1 VSAPKAPATQAS
13 NAEVPPPASVSR
25 AEATR
30 VWASI
35 GLQSFGGPAAQIALM
50 HRVLVEERK
59 WIDERLFL
67 RALGFCML
75 LPGPEATQLATYVGW
90 RLHGVRGGLVAGL
103 WFVIPGAVLL
113 AALATLYV
121 LFGQIPWVSAAF
133 LGIKAAVLVLVF
145 EAVARLS
152 NRAVTRGVHWAIA
165 LAAFLALFFLAIP
178 FPFVVLA
185 AGAVGAALIAPDS
198 VPESGGPARPPWRK
212 TAGSAV
218 TWLAI
223 WLGPLVAL
231 AMWLG
236 PEHILAQVAVF
247 FAKLAVVTFG
257 GAYAVLAYM
266 AQDVVVKHGW
276 LTARQMVDALGLAET
291 TPGPLILV
299 NLFVGYL
306 AAAHAHP
313 EVAIALGLA
322 GAAVALWATFA
333 PCYLWIFVAGPYV
346 ERISAEPRLR
356 GALEGITAAVLGV
369 IASLGLWFGI
379 HVLFGEVHTGRWGI
393 LRWTTPVLSSLD
405 LRVLILTAA
414 CAVLFVRFRWSVHR
428 VLAVSALLA
437 LAIWALR

>member
-1 VSAPKAPATQAS
+1 MSARITPASQ
-13 NAEVPPPASVSR
+13 VPPPASVSR
-25 AEATR
+25 AEATH
-30 VWASI
+30 VWARI

-50 HRVLVEERK
+50 HRVLVEERQ

-90 RLHGVRGGLVAGL
+90 RLHGVSGGLKAGL
-103 WFVIPGAVLL
+103 WFVLPGAVLL
-113 AALATLYV
+113 TALATLYV
-121 LFGQIPWVSAAF
+121 LFGQVPWVSAAF

-152 NRAVTRGVHWAIA
+152 KRAMTRGVHRVIA
-165 LAAFLALFFLAIP
+165 AAAFLALFFLAIP

-185 AGAVGAALIAPDS
+185 AGVIGAVLIAPDAM
-198 VPESGGPARPPWRK
+198 PEKSGTVRAPWPK
-212 TAGSAV
+212 VAGTAL
-218 TWLAI
+218 TWTAI

-231 AMWLG
+231 AAWLG
-236 PEHILAQVAVF
+236 PGHILAQLAF
-247 FAKLAVVTFG
+247 FFSKLAVVTFG

-299 NLFVGYL
+299 NLFVGFL

-313 EVAIALGLA
+313 GAAIALGLA

-333 PCYLWIFVAGPYV
+333 PCFLWIFVAGPYV

-379 HVLFGEVHTGRWGI
+379 HVLFGEVQTGRWRI
-393 LRWTTPVLSSLD
+393 LRWTVPVLSSFD
-405 LRVLILTAA
+405 FRVLVLTLV
-414 CAVLFVRFRWSVHR
+414 CAVLFIRFRWSVHR
-428 VLAVSALLA
+428 VLGVSALLA
-437 LAIWALR
+437 LGLWAFL

>member
-1 VSAPKAPATQAS
+1 MTAPATPALHV
-13 NAEVPPPASVSR
+13 EGPPPASVSR
-25 AEATR
+25 AEANR

-59 WIDERLFL
+59 WVDERLFL

-75 LPGPEATQLATYVGW
+75 LPGPEATQLATYIGW

-103 WFVIPGAVLL
+103 WFVIPGALLL

-121 LFGQIPWVSAAF
+121 LYGQIPWVSAAF

-145 EAVARLS
+145 EAVARLGR
-152 NRAVTRGVHWAIA
+152 RAVTRGVHWVIA

-185 AGAVGAALIAPDS
+185 AGAVGAALIAPGAT
-198 VPESGGPARPPWRK
+198 PEDGAPLHAPWAK
-212 TAGSAV
+212 TVRTAFIW
-218 TWLAI
+218 TAI
-223 WLGPLVAL
+223 WLGPLAAL
-231 AMWLG
+231 ALGLG

-299 NLFVGYL
+299 NLFVGFL

-313 EVAIALGLA
+313 EAAIALGLA

-333 PCYLWIFVAGPYV
+333 PCYLWIFTAGPYV

-379 HVLFGEVHTGRWGI
+379 HVLFGEVRTGRWGI
-393 LRWTTPVLSSLD
+393 FRWTAPVLSSVD
-405 LRVLILTAA
+405 LRVFVLTAV

-428 VLAVSALLA
+428 VLAVSALVA
-437 LAIWALR
+437 LGIWAVR

>member
-1 VSAPKAPATQAS
+1 VTAPATPALDV
-13 NAEVPPPASVSR
+13 EGPPPASVSR
-25 AEATR
+25 AEANR
-30 VWASI
+30 VWAGI

-50 HRVLVEERK
+50 HRVLVEERR
-59 WIDERLFL
+59 WVDERLFL

-75 LPGPEATQLATYVGW
+75 LPGPEATQLATYIGW

-103 WFVIPGAVLL
+103 WFVLPGALLL
-113 AALATLYV
+113 AVLATLYV
-121 LFGQIPWVSAAF
+121 LYGQIPWVTAAF

-145 EAVARLS
+145 EAVARLGR
-152 NRAVTRGVHWAIA
+152 RAVTRGVHWVIA

-185 AGAVGAALIAPDS
+185 AGAVGAVLIAPDII
-198 VPESGGPARPPWRK
+198 PERRASLRAPWAK
-212 TAGSAV
+212 TVGTAF
-218 TWLAI
+218 TWTAI
-223 WLGPLVAL
+223 WLGPLAVL
-231 AMWLG
+231 VLG
-236 PEHILAQVAVF
+236 LGQEHILAQVAVF

-299 NLFVGYL
+299 NLFVGFL

-313 EVAIALGLA
+313 EAAIALGLA

-333 PCYLWIFVAGPYV
+333 PCYLWIFTAGPYV

-379 HVLFGEVHTGRWGI
+379 HVLFGEVRTGRSGI
-393 LRWTTPVLSSLD
+393 LRWTAPVLQSFD
-405 LRVLILTAA
+405 PRVLVLTAV
-414 CAVLFVRFRWSVHR
+414 CAVLLVRFRWSVHR
-428 VLAVSALLA
+428 VLAVSALVA
-437 LAIWALR
+437 LGIWAVR

>member
-1 VSAPKAPATQAS
+1 VTAPATPALHV
-13 NAEVPPPASVSR
+13 EGPPPASVSR
-25 AEATR
+25 AEANR

-50 HRVLVEERK
+50 HRVLVEERR
-59 WIDERLFL
+59 WVDERLFL

-75 LPGPEATQLATYVGW
+75 LPGPEATQLATYIGW

-103 WFVIPGAVLL
+103 WFMIPGALL
-113 AALATLYV
+113 LIALATLYV
-121 LFGQIPWVSAAF
+121 LYGQIPWVSAAF

-145 EAVARLS
+145 EAVARLGR
-152 NRAVTRGVHWAIA
+152 RAVTRGVHWVIA
-165 LAAFLALFFLAIP
+165 LLAFLALFFLAIP

-185 AGAVGAALIAPDS
+185 AGAVGAALIVPGAIPEVGTRLHAP
-198 VPESGGPARPPWRK
+198 WTK
-212 TAGSAV
+212 TVGTAF
-218 TWLAI
+218 TWTAI
-223 WLGPLVAL
+223 WLGPLAAL
-231 AMWLG
+231 ALGLG
-236 PEHILAQVAVF
+236 PGHILAQVAVF

-299 NLFVGYL
+299 NLFVGFL

-313 EVAIALGLA
+313 EAAIALGLA

-333 PCYLWIFVAGPYV
+333 PCYLWIFTAGPYV

-369 IASLGLWFGI
+369 IASLALWFGI
-379 HVLFGEVHTGRWGI
+379 HVLFGEVRTGRSGI
-393 LRWTTPVLSSLD
+393 LRWTAPVLPSFD
-405 LRVLILTAA
+405 PRVLVLTAV

-437 LAIWALR
+437 LGIWAVR

>member
-1 VSAPKAPATQAS
+1 MTAPATPAT
-13 NAEVPPPASVSR
+13 NATVPPPASVSR
-25 AEATR
+25 AEANR
-30 VWASI
+30 VWAGI

-59 WIDERLFL
+59 WVDERLFL

-75 LPGPEATQLATYVGW
+75 LPGPEATQLATYIGW

-113 AALATLYV
+113 TALATLYV

-152 NRAVTRGVHWAIA
+152 RRAVTRGVHWVIA
-165 LAAFLALFFLAIP
+165 LAAFLALFFLSIP

-185 AGAVGAALIAPDS
+185 AGAVGAALIAPGAIPENGAPVR
-198 VPESGGPARPPWRK
+198 VPWPK
-212 TAGSAV
+212 TAGVAV
-218 TWLAI
+218 TWTAI
-223 WLGPLVAL
+223 WLGPLAAL
-231 AMWLG
+231 ALVLG

-299 NLFVGYL
+299 NLFVGFL

-313 EVAIALGLA
+313 GAAIGLGLA
-322 GAAVALWATFA
+322 GSAVALWATFA
-333 PCYLWIFVAGPYV
+333 PCYLWIFTAGPYV
-346 ERISAEPRLR
+346 ERISADPRLR

-379 HVLFGEVHTGRWGI
+379 HVLFGEVRTGRSGI
-393 LRWTTPVLSSLD
+393 LKWTAPVLQSFD
-405 LRVLILTAA
+405 LRVLALTAV
-414 CAVLFVRFRWSVHR
+414 CALLFLRFRWSVHT

-437 LAIWALR
+437 LGVWAIR

>member
-13 NAEVPPPASVSR
+13 SVEVPPPASVSR

-30 VWASI
+30 VWARI

-50 HRVLVEERK
+50 HRVLVEERR

-75 LPGPEATQLATYVGW
+75 LPGPEAMQLATYAGW
-90 RLHGVRGGLVAGL
+90 RLHGVRGGLTAGL
-103 WFVIPGAVLL
+103 WFVLPGAVLL
-113 AALATLYV
+113 TLLATLYA
-121 LFGQIPWVSAAF
+121 LFGQIPAVSAAF
-133 LGIKAAVLVLVF
+133 LGIKAAVLVLVY
-145 EAVARLS
+145 EALVRLS
-152 NRAVTRGVHWAIA
+152 KRALTRPVHRVIA
-165 LAAFLALFFLAIP
+165 PVAFLALFFLAIP

-185 AGAVGAALIAPDS
+185 AAAVGAALIAPDA
-198 VPESGGPARPPWRK
+198 VPEYRETVRAPWPK
-212 TAGSAV
+212 VAGTAV
-218 TWLAI
+218 TWAAI
-223 WLGPLVAL
+223 WLGPLAAL
-231 AMWLG
+231 AAWLG
-236 PEHILAQVAVF
+236 PDHILARLALF
-247 FAKLAVVTFG
+247 FSKLAVVTFG

-299 NLFVGYL
+299 NLFVGFL

-313 EVAIALGLA
+313 GAAIALGLA

-333 PCYLWIFVAGPYV
+333 PCFLWIFVAGPYV

-369 IASLGLWFGI
+369 IASLGLWFGV
-379 HVLFGEVHTGRWGI
+379 HVLFGEVRTGRWGI
-393 LRWTTPVLSSLD
+393 LRWTVPVLSSFD
-405 LRVLILTAA
+405 LRVLVLTAV

-437 LAIWALR
+437 LGIWALL

>member
-1 VSAPKAPATQAS
+1 VTGPATPA
-13 NAEVPPPASVSR
+13 APIVVPPPASVSR
-25 AEATR
+25 AEANR
-30 VWASI
+30 VWAGI

-50 HRVLVEERK
+50 HRVLVEERG

-75 LPGPEATQLATYVGW
+75 LPGPEATQLATYIGW

-103 WFVIPGAVLL
+103 WFVLPGAVLL

-152 NRAVTRGVHWAIA
+152 KRAVKRGVHWVIA

-185 AGAVGAALIAPDS
+185 AGATGAALIAP
-198 VPESGGPARPPWRK
+198 GARPDSSARANTPWSK
-212 TAGSAV
+212 TAATAA

-223 WLGPLVAL
+223 WLGPLAAL
-231 AMWLG
+231 ALLLG
-236 PEHILAQVAVF
+236 PGHILAQVAVF

-299 NLFVGYL
+299 NLFVGFL

-313 EVAIALGLA
+313 DAAIALGLA

-333 PCYLWIFVAGPYV
+333 PCYLWIFTAGPYV
-346 ERISAEPRLR
+346 ERISADPRLR

-379 HVLFGEVHTGRWGI
+379 HVLFSEVLTGSWGI
-393 LRWTTPVLSSLD
+393 VRWTVPVLSSFD
-405 LRVLILTAA
+405 PRVILLTAV
-414 CAVLFVRFRWSVHR
+414 CAVLFLRFRWSVHR
-428 VLAVSALLA
+428 VLALSALLA
-437 LAIWALR
+437 LGIWSLR

>member
-1 VSAPKAPATQAS
+1 VTAPATPALRV
-13 NAEVPPPASVSR
+13 EGPPPASVSR
-25 AEATR
+25 AEANR
-30 VWASI
+30 VWAGI

-50 HRVLVEERK
+50 HRVLVEERR
-59 WIDERLFL
+59 WVDERLFL

-75 LPGPEATQLATYVGW
+75 LPGPEATQLATYIGW

-103 WFVIPGAVLL
+103 WFVIPGALL
-113 AALATLYV
+113 LTVLATFYV
-121 LFGQIPWVSAAF
+121 LYGQIPWVTAAF

-145 EAVARLS
+145 EAVARLGR
-152 NRAVTRGVHWAIA
+152 RAVTRGAHWVIA

-185 AGAVGAALIAPDS
+185 AGAVGAALIAPS
-198 VPESGGPARPPWRK
+198 AIPEDRAPLHAPWAK
-212 TAGSAV
+212 TVGTAF
-218 TWLAI
+218 TWTAI
-223 WLGPLVAL
+223 WLGPLAVL
-231 AMWLG
+231 VLG
-236 PEHILAQVAVF
+236 LGQGHILAQVAVF

-276 LTARQMVDALGLAET
+276 LTAGQMVDALGLAET

-299 NLFVGYL
+299 NLFVGFL

-313 EVAIALGLA
+313 GAAIALGLA

-333 PCYLWIFVAGPYV
+333 PCYLWIFTAGPYV

-379 HVLFGEVHTGRWGI
+379 HVVFGDVRTGRWGI
-393 LRWTTPVLSSLD
+393 LRWTAPVLSSFD
-405 LRVLILTAA
+405 VRVFILTAA

-437 LAIWALR
+437 LGIWAVR

>member
-1 VSAPKAPATQAS
+1 
-13 NAEVPPPASVSR
+13 
-25 AEATR
+25 
-30 VWASI
+30 
-35 GLQSFGGPAAQIALM
+35 
-50 HRVLVEERK
+50 
-59 WIDERLFL
+59 
-67 RALGFCML
+67 ML

-90 RLHGVRGGLVAGL
+90 RLHGVRGGLKAGL

-113 AALATLYV
+113 TALATLYA
-121 LFGQIPWVSAAF
+121 LFGQIPWVGAAF

-152 NRAVTRGVHWAIA
+152 KRAVTRGVHRVVAT
-165 LAAFLALFFLAIP
+165 AAFLALFFLAIP

-185 AGAVGAALIAPDS
+185 AAAVGAALIAPDA
-198 VPESGGPARPPWRK
+198 VPEYRETVRAPWPK
-212 TAGSAV
+212 VAGTAV
-218 TWLAI
+218 TWTAI
-223 WLGPLVAL
+223 WLGPLAVL
-231 AMWLG
+231 AVWLG
-236 PEHILAQVAVF
+236 PDHILARLALF
-247 FAKLAVVTFG
+247 FSKLAVVTFG

-299 NLFVGYL
+299 NLFVGFL

-313 EVAIALGLA
+313 GAAITLGLA

-333 PCYLWIFVAGPYV
+333 PCFLWIFVAGPYV

-369 IASLGLWFGI
+369 IASLGLWFGV
-379 HVLFGEVHTGRWGI
+379 HVLFGGVRTGRWGI
-393 LRWTTPVLSSLD
+393 VRWTAPVLSSFD
-405 LRVLILTAA
+405 LRVLVLTLV
-414 CAVLFVRFRWSVHR
+414 CAVLFIRLRWSVHR

-437 LAIWALR
+437 LGLWALS

>member
-1 VSAPKAPATQAS
+1 MTAPATPAT
-13 NAEVPPPASVSR
+13 NVTIPPPASVSR
-25 AEATR
+25 AEANR
-30 VWASI
+30 VWAGI

-59 WIDERLFL
+59 WVDERLFL

-75 LPGPEATQLATYVGW
+75 LPGPEATQLATYIGW

-113 AALATLYV
+113 TTLATLYV

-145 EAVARLS
+145 EAVMRLGR
-152 NRAVTRGVHWAIA
+152 RAVTRGVHWVIA

-185 AGAVGAALIAPDS
+185 AGAVGAALIAPGAMPENG
-198 VPESGGPARPPWRK
+198 VPVRVSWPK
-212 TAGSAV
+212 TAGTAV
-218 TWLAI
+218 TWTAI
-223 WLGPLVAL
+223 WIGPLAAIAL
-231 AMWLG
+231 LLG

-299 NLFVGYL
+299 NLFVGFL

-313 EVAIALGLA
+313 EAAIGLGLA

-333 PCYLWIFVAGPYV
+333 PCYLWIFTAGPYV
-346 ERISAEPRLR
+346 ERISADPRLR

-379 HVLFGEVHTGRWGI
+379 HVLFGEVRTGQSGI
-393 LRWTTPVLSSLD
+393 LKWTAPTLRSFD
-405 LRVLILTAA
+405 LRVLVLTAV
-414 CAVLFVRFRWSVHR
+414 CTVLFLRFRWSVHA

-437 LAIWALR
+437 LGIWAIG

>member
-1 VSAPKAPATQAS
+1 VTAPATPARDVEGS
-13 NAEVPPPASVSR
+13 PSASVSR
-25 AEATR
+25 AEANR

-59 WIDERLFL
+59 WVDERLFL

-113 AALATLYV
+113 AALATL
-121 LFGQIPWVSAAF
+121 S
-133 LGIKAAVLVLVF
+133 
-145 EAVARLS
+145 R
-152 NRAVTRGVHWAIA
+152 RAVTRGVHWAIA

-185 AGAVGAALIAPDS
+185 AGAVGAALIAPGA
-198 VPESGGPARPPWRK
+198 VPEIGSLPRPPWKK

-223 WLGPLVAL
+223 WLGPLAAL
-231 AMWLG
+231 AVWLG

-306 AAAHAHP
+306 AAAQAHP
-313 EVAIALGLA
+313 EAAIALGLA

-379 HVLFGEVHTGRWGI
+379 HVLFGEIHTGRWGI